1 MALVPTAL
9 PAVLVFAQVAVGI
22 AAPDAVEAV
31 AMAAAEIVKAVALE
45 LAVGAAVTDVPQHVV
60 LVVGALQT
68 AGAAVI
74 RTAGVLAEPV
84 LVMALA

>member
-1 MALVPTAL
+1 M
-9 PAVLVFAQVAVGI
+9 
-22 AAPDAVEAV
+22 
-31 AMAAAEIVKAVALE
+31 
-45 LAVGAAVTDVPQHVV
+45 TDVPQHVV